1 MISLYLNRVLTY
13 SAVMAMVKQRLLIW
27 DKDICD
33 LDDKG
38 VFWLWSICF
47 SWEIGNG
54 SIKMQIIDY
63 GWMTL
68 SLRYRAYMFFIIHF
82 EYASFNVFQFKLNT

>member
-1 MISLYLNRVLTY
+1 MTY
-13 SAVMAMVKQRLLIW
+13 SAAMAMVKQRLLIW
-27 DKDICD
+27 DEGICD

-38 VFWLWSICF
+38 VFWLSSICF

-54 SIKMQIIDY
+54 SIKMLIIDY

-68 SLRYRAYMFFIIHF
+68 SLKYRAYMFLIIHF
-82 EYASFNVFQFKLNT
+82 EHASFNVFQFNLDT

>member
-1 MISLYLNRVLTY
+1 MTY
-13 SAVMAMVKQRLLIW
+13 SAAMAMVKQRLQIW
-27 DKDICD
+27 DEGICD

-38 VFWLWSICF
+38 VFWLSSICF

-54 SIKMQIIDY
+54 SIKMLIIDY

-68 SLRYRAYMFFIIHF
+68 SLRYRAYMFLIIHF
-82 EYASFNVFQFKLNT
+82 EYASFNVFQFNLDT